1 MAPVNI
7 SPNIEAYD
15 LTEEQ
20 VKSYNDNGFL
30 LIEDFH
36 SSKEHETLDNYCS
49 EFQNWGKEK
58 GKWMQYYELN
68 TVTGENQLC
77 RIENF
82 TPFHQGMKNYVN
94 SARLSEVLKKL
105 HGEEYVLFK
114 EKVNYKL
121 PGGGGFPAHQ
131 DAPAFVQFGQSSHMT
146 VMFTIDA
153 TTAENG
159 CLEIVPGSHK
169 NDYER
174 RILPQEKQDGSI
186 SLDWCGKQTWV
197 PVYCEPGSILIFGAY
212 LAHRSGDN
220 ITEKSRKA
228 VYLTYNAAS
237 EGDFRDHYYNEKR
250 KLFPPSYERE
260 EGKDY
265 SEGAVIYNLA
275 TPIRS

>member
-1 MAPVNI
+1 MAPTNV
-7 SPNIEAYD
+7 SPNAQAYN
-15 LTEEQ
+15 LSEEQ
-20 VKSYNDNGFL
+20 IQSYHDNGFL
-30 LIEDFH
+30 LIEDFF
-36 SSKEHETLDNYCS
+36 SSEEHETLENYCS
-49 EFQNWGKEK
+49 EFQGWGKEK
-58 GKWMQYYELN
+58 GKWMQYYEIN
-68 TVTGENQLC
+68 TATGENQLC
-77 RIENF
+77 RTENF
-82 TPFHQGMKNYVN
+82 TPFHEGMKSYVN
-94 SARLSEVLKKL
+94 SPRLLEVLKRL

-153 TTAENG
+153 TTAANG
-159 CLEIVPGSHK
+159 CLEVVPGSHK

-174 RILPQEKQDGSI
+174 RILPQEKHDGSI
-186 SLDWCGKQTWV
+186 SLDWCNKHKWT
-197 PVYCEPGSILIFGAY
+197 PVYCQPGSVLIFGAY

-220 ITEKSRKA
+220 VTDKSRQA

-237 EGDFRDHYYNEKR
+237 EGDFRDHYYEEKR

-265 SEGAVIYNLA
+265 SEGAIIYNLA